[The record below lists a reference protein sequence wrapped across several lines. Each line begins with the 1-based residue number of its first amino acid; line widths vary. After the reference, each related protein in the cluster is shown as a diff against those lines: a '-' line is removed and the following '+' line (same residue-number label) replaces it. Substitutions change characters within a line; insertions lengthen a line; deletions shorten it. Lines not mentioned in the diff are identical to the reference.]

1 MEGLQR
7 RGADLGLTPAEV
19 EQALSLGRSTQDLA
33 WYEGGDL
40 GGRAQRAAQDLF
52 ESERV
57 LEYQCYDSRWQT
69 QGRGVVALQEWEDR
83 DRCLFTG
90 LHGPASDGY
99 YQYYVDKEMGTGN
112 GLYHICNCDAI
123 RCKLRKERGDQRE
136 LIHIDRWRLQTPL
149 TMVDSP
155 YLKNLGVQLG
165 EKALSQAARDKKS
178 QQAPFGSG
186 LDEALLGEADPGGG
200 APSKQK
206 KEEDR
211 RKEKERSRS
220 PLRGAS
226 SMARYLTR
234 QVAKQGESK
243 ATEKKKKKKESDK
256 KKKEKKKKTSSSSS
270 TEKSES
276 SSFQI
281 APARGG
287 ELWRTA
293 QKKPGQLTKLALDEM
308 TRYLADRVEDGDVEA
323 KWRGQKIC
331 AHLSQIL
338 LVTHPPAKMGLR
350 TLRELQTLSVS
361 IDHLLAG
368 RVAQATDTLVQRLKA
383 CEMSLVDGNW
393 AMARHLEIIPPS
405 TATLVQSE
413 ERELAAKQELRNL
426 KLKESMKKVA
436 K

>member
-40 GGRAQRAAQDLF
+40 GGRAQRAAHDLF

-99 YQYYVDKEMGTGN
+99 YQYYVEKEMGTGN

-123 RCKLRKERGDQRE
+123 CCKLRKERGDRRE

-186 LDEALLGEADPGGG
+186 LDEALLGEADAGGG
-200 APSKQK
+200 ALSKPK

-220 PLRGAS
+220 RLRGAG
-226 SMARYLTR
+226 SMVRYLAR

-256 KKKEKKKKTSSSSS
+256 KKRRKRRKPAL
-270 TEKSES
+270 
-276 SSFQI
+276 
-281 APARGG
+281 APQRRRASPRVFRLPQPGG
-287 ELWRTA
+287 ASCGGPLKRS
-293 QKKPGQLTKLALDEM
+293 PGNSPS
-308 TRYLADRVEDGDVEA
+308 
-323 KWRGQKIC
+323 W
-331 AHLSQIL
+331 
-338 LVTHPPAKMGLR
+338 
-350 TLRELQTLSVS
+350 
-361 IDHLLAG
+361 
-368 RVAQATDTLVQRLKA
+368 
-383 CEMSLVDGNW
+383 
-393 AMARHLEIIPPS
+393 PS
-405 TATLVQSE
+405 T
-413 ERELAAKQELRNL
+413 R
-426 KLKESMKKVA
+426 
-436 K
+436 